1 MLLLIIFS
9 FLAGFIT
16 IFSPCILS
24 IAPIL
29 FTAGSNGNH
38 KKPFGIVIGLIL
50 SFSFFT
56 LTLSSIVKATGISP
70 DIFRYIALIIVIFFG
85 LTMIIPS
92 FERAF
97 TALTQHI
104 ARAGSFIQEH
114 SIAMHEHFISGFVLG
129 IALGLLWT
137 PCAGPILATITTLAA
152 TGHTTLSTIL
162 ITVAYTTGAAIPMLL
177 FCFGGSKIMN
187 SITSV
192 APYTHAIRM
201 VFGIIVIISALAIAF
216 GIDLVIQ
223 EKISKW
229 FPTIIIEDNAQ
240 LEEELKRLKYPE
252 LYNRLSES

>member
-9 FLAGFIT
+9 FLAGFVT

-70 DIFRYIALIIVIFFG
+70 DVFKYIALCIVILFG

-92 FERAF
+92 FERGF
-97 TALTQHI
+97 TTLTQYI
-104 ARAGSFIQEH
+104 ARAGIFVQEH
-114 SIAMHEHFISGFVLG
+114 SIAIYEHFMSGFVLG
-129 IALGLLWT
+129 IALGILWT

-152 TGHTTLSTIL
+152 AGHTSFSTIL
-162 ITVAYTTGAAIPMLL
+162 VTLSYTIGAAIPILL
-177 FCFGGSKIMN
+177 LCFGGSKILN
-187 SITSV
+187 HIISIS
-192 APYTHAIRM
+192 PYTHTIRAL
-201 VFGIIVIISALAIAF
+201 FGGIVIISALAIAF
-216 GIDLVIQ
+216 GGDIIIQ
-223 EKISKW
+223 KKIARW
-229 FPTIIIEDNAQ
+229 FPAIDIENNVE

-252 LYNRLSES
+252 IYNQSEN